1 MRSTKGEER
10 DKDDQGEYRVAV
22 DLYTLLH
29 SLTLLFLTLLHHDTA
44 GLVTLHVTFNPQLGT
59 PTNRSHGTIYM
70 HVPYGSREGRR
81 ARSSAYSLELG
92 AWSLE
97 FGAWSLEFGA
107 WSLQLGVWRLEFG
120 AWSSTF
126 GVCSLEFGAWSLE
139 LGVRT
144 FDWCDVLVYVFHAC
158 AKTRV
163 LYSRRHVA

>member
-1 MRSTKGEER
+1 M
-10 DKDDQGEYRVAV
+10 AV

-44 GLVTLHVTFNPQLGT
+44 GLVTLTS
-59 PTNRSHGTIYM
+59 RSIHNSARPLTVRTVLHACSIYM
-70 HVPYGSREGRR
+70 EAEKFALGVRLIVW
-81 ARSSAYSLELG
+81 SLALG
-92 AWSLE
+92 VWSLALGVWSLALGVWSLE
-97 FGAWSLEFGA
+97 FDV

-163 LYSRRHVA
+163 LYRSVNRRHVA